1 MLMLRFKRIGR
12 KRAPFYRLIIIE
24 QSKRREGRPV
34 DEVGYY
40 DPITKEFSFS
50 STKLVKWIK
59 AGVKPTKTV
68 LHLLERSNIL
78 TK

>member
-1 MLMLRFKRIGR
+1 MLRFKRIGR
-12 KRAPFYRLIIIE
+12 KRSPFYRLIVIE

-40 DPITKEFSFS
+40 NPITKEFSFS

-59 AGVKPTKTV
+59 VGVKPTKSV
-68 LHLLERSNIL
+68 LHLLKQSKIL
-78 TK
+78 TT